1 MAIILEPK
9 NTNNPIKAP
18 WTNQQVRILEKLY
31 QKGFPPH
38 KIGKRIGRTP
48 DAVQKALLRFE
59 IRKKRSVVRVRGIP
73 CKVCHGKGYLPV
85 NGNVNPDLDT

>member
-1 MAIILEPK
+1 MSVILQPK
-9 NTNNPIKAP
+9 STNSPVKAP

-31 QKGFPPH
+31 QKGLSPQ

-59 IRKKRSVVRVRGIP
+59 IRKKRSIVRTRGIP
-73 CKVCHGKGYLPV
+73 CKACHGKGYLAA
-85 NGNVNPDLDT
+85 NGNGG